1 MKKDTPGRIFHRMVD
16 TVLSRD
22 KNWVYWK
29 MANCP
34 TIKRDP
40 VQPQLYADAKAAAQK
55 LATSK
60 RLRPFPMGAVALD
73 FLQPVDV
80 SSMDENGDKI
90 RHFKR
95 YKLPELDSFK
105 TGIADDD
112 FEIGMPTNDETK
124 ARAVAGKASKSW
136 RALRTA
142 ARSRLVAFDKIDD
155 PNTIDIVFEEPKDEE
170 DEEEEEEPAA
180 EDQMPENRDPIILS
194 YPSGVGK
201 SGLLEK
207 LLESHKGVFAPVV
220 RHTTREPAE
229 GEVDGKDFYFVKAQE
244 FNQLRDGDRLIEYS
258 DADKISYG
266 TSTKTLEAITEKG
279 KIPVI
284 ELDVDVSFP
293 PACSKPQFQFFY
305 LPGLPCTDTFESF

>member
-1 MKKDTPGRIFHRMVD
+1 MRIADYMKKDTPGRIFHRMVD

-40 VQPQLYADAKAAAQK
+40 VQPQLYADAKGAAQK

-60 RLRPFPMGAVALD
+60 RLRPFPMGAVSLD
-73 FLQPVDV
+73 FLQPADV
-80 SSMDENGDKI
+80 RSMDENDDEI
-90 RHFKR
+90 RHVKR

-105 TGIADDD
+105 AGIADDD

-142 ARSRLVAFDKIDD
+142 GRSRLVAFDKIDD
-155 PNTIDIVFEEPKDEE
+155 PNTIGIIFEEPKGDE
-170 DEEEEEEPAA
+170 DEETEDEEPAS

-194 YPSGVGK
+194 GPPSVGK
-201 SGLLEK
+201 SALLEK
-207 LLESHKGVFAPVV
+207 LLESHKGVFARVV

-258 DADKISYG
+258 DEDKVSYG

-279 KIPVI
+279 KIPII
-284 ELDVDVSFP
+284 ELDIDVSFP
-293 PACSKPQFQFFY
+293 Y
-305 LPGLPCTDTFESF
+305 NLPPSFRFHEIRV